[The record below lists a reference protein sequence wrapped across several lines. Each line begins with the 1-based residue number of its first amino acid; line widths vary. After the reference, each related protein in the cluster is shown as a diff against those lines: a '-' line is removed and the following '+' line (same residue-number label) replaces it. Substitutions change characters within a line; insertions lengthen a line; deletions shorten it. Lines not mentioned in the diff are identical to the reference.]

1 MQPFFRITLI
11 VLMLKISLQILLILG
26 AITLCSCNSVLPKSM
41 EVAHQQSDNYYRYLQ
56 TNKQDSLLALFSET
70 FYAET
75 DTAALLKAIDQIK
88 NELGEI
94 VFAEYLSDE
103 INISSVSF
111 QSDYLRNRYGTLLW
125 KYGMDKVKA
134 GYVSDTD
141 DPARPKSDYTTQAEG
156 GLVNLE

>member
-1 MQPFFRITLI
+1 
-11 VLMLKISLQILLILG
+11 MLKISLQILLILG

-94 VFAEYLSDE
+94 VFAEYLSVE
-103 INISSVSF
+103 
-111 QSDYLRNRYGTLLW
+111 RNTAIENGKTEDRITT
-125 KYGMDKVKA
+125 KYKVKYSSGA
-134 GYVSDTD
+134 ITSEEFKFYLNEKSFGKIDAFNTRGTD
-141 DPARPKSDYTTQAEG
+141 
-156 GLVNLE
+156 